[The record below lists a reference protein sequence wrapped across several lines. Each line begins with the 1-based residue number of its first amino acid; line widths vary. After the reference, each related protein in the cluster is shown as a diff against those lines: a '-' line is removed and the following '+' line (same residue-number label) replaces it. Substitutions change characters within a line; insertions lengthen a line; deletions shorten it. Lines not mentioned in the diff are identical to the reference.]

1 MITPKQLEKRERA
14 IKYLN
19 ELKSTH
25 TFKEIAEKTGLGRIY
40 IANIYYQFCERIEM
54 TKETKQRIIK
64 QRIFPHKLK
73 EEVVS
78 KILKLYE
85 THSIQE
91 VAEKTNISY
100 SSVWRIINGG
110 RTLSDLQLNQY
121 LTRKKEVKVI
131 EKKEKKEEDETLW
144 LDEKLVNKYTKEK
157 QFNLTPLF
165 FIKNHNVTPLTAKR
179 ICTRLQ
185 SQNNHEE

>member
-110 RTLSDLQLNQY
+110 RTLSDLQLNPY
-121 LTRKKEVKVI
+121 LTRKKEKKSI
-131 EKKEKKEEDETLW
+131 GKKENKKQNETLW